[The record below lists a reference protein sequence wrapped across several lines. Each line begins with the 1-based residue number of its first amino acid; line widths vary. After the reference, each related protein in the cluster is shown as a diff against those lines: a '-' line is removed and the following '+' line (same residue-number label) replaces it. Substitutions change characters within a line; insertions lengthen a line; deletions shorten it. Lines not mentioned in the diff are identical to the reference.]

1 MNITILATLCLI
13 SSGVCHDQTVTSS
26 DFQPDL
32 TMFDCYNQAKLA
44 KWAASFPQYR
54 VARVRCEIGRVKR
67 GAV

>member
-1 MNITILATLCLI
+1 MIKIVAVLCLL
-13 SSGVCHDQTVTSS
+13 STGVCKEQTVTSS

-44 KWAASFPQYR
+44 QWAASFPQYR
-54 VARVRCEIGRVKR
+54 VAQVRCEIGRVKR